1 MDKHMNIKTDI
12 LVIGAGGAGFRAAI
26 AAAENGLETV
36 LVNKGKIGRSGAT
49 VMADSDLTLDG
60 ASLRELGFFGEPKD
74 SKEKFFNDIVNQGF
88 YLNNQILV
96 EKYVQN
102 ATEMIKELIDWGIK
116 IESSEERAIETPGAS
131 ILDALYN
138 KAKNVGVKF
147 YENVMITDLLTH
159 RNRVIGAFGLDLYS
173 GEFLIFL
180 SKAVVIATGGWH
192 KAFEPNAG
200 SRELSGDGIAMASR
214 AGALLGNMEFITF
227 APNCILWPNNMKG
240 SLFTYILHMITKG
253 PILNNKGE
261 DILKKYDP
269 YIINKAISSEWNK
282 CVISHITYREI
293 MEGRGSEHGG
303 VYLTLPKEK
312 INEMDEIINEYFPNW
327 KYRGG
332 NFFELRT
339 LLFNGKGIEV
349 SPAAEYFEG
358 GIYIDDNYKSTLDGL
373 YAAGESAMSLFGAN
387 RVVAATTEML
397 VTGYIAG
404 TSATNYAKTVEI
416 IDPSENQIINIEK
429 NLLNLLNSNG
439 KYLPQDLLSAVK
451 EKSFQYLGPIRNSE
465 RIKEFLN
472 YVAEWKSKLKE
483 IKLHSNRREYN
494 LDLIEAIELKN
505 IIELLEL
512 SGISALNRTESR
524 GVHFREDFPYT
535 DNINWLKEILITR
548 SDGNVNIMYNPIKIT
563 KLKPEN
569 KIYSY
574 WDMVSLLMKNHSDV
588 TGGH

>member
-1 MDKHMNIKTDI
+1 MTEYMKIKSDI

-26 AAAENGLETV
+26 AAAESGLETV
-36 LVNKGKIGRSGAT
+36 LVNKGKLGRSGAT

-88 YLNNQILV
+88 YLNNQVLV

-102 ATEMIKELIDWGIK
+102 APDRIKELIDWGIK

-138 KAKNVGVKF
+138 KAKNTGVKF
-147 YENVMITDLLTH
+147 YENIMITDLLTYG
-159 RNRVIGAFGLDLYS
+159 NRVIGAFGLDLYS

-180 SKAVVIATGGWH
+180 SKAIIIATGGWH
-192 KAFEPNAG
+192 KAFDPNAG
-200 SRELSGDGIAMASR
+200 SRDLSGDGIAMAGR

-227 APNCILWPNNMKG
+227 AANCALWPNHIKG

-253 PILNNKGE
+253 PILNSEGE

-269 YIINKAISSEWNK
+269 YIIDKAVSSEWNK
-282 CVISHITYREI
+282 CVISQITFKEI
-293 MEGRGSEHGG
+293 MEGRGSEHNG
-303 VYLTLPKEK
+303 VYLTLPKETFD
-312 INEMDEIINEYFPNW
+312 EMDEIINGYFPNW

-332 NFFELRT
+332 DFSELKS
-339 LLFNGKGIEV
+339 LLFNGRGIEV

-358 GIYIDDNYKSTLDGL
+358 GIYIDDNCKSTLDGL

-404 TSATNYAKTVEI
+404 ISASNYAKTVKI
-416 IDPSENQIINIEK
+416 IEPSENQIMNIEK
-429 NLLNLLNSNG
+429 NLLGLLNSEG
-439 KYLPQDLLSAVK
+439 KYLPKDLLHEIK
-451 EKSFQYLGPIRNSE
+451 EKSFQYLGPIRNGE
-465 RIKEFLN
+465 KIKEFLN
-472 YVAEWKSKLKE
+472 FATQWKLKLKE
-483 IKLHSNRREYN
+483 IKLNSNRKEYN
-494 LDLIEAIELKN
+494 LDWIEAIEVKN

-512 SGISALNRTESR
+512 SAISALNRTESR
-524 GVHFREDFPYT
+524 GVHYREDFPYT
-535 DNINWLKEILITR
+535 DNINWLKEILISR
-548 SDGNVNIMYNPIKIT
+548 SEDNVNIIYNPIKIT

-569 KIYSY
+569 KIYPY
-574 WDMVSLLMKNHSDV
+574 WEMVSLLMKNHSEV